1 MLDNLRDRRQN
12 RNELRK
18 NHLSDIKSDVLQPLL
33 EKLVQIETMIHEN
46 MYSRLNEPKDFS
58 ELSPPVKSSLYEAL
72 GAHFPETVR
81 AWNEYHSDLVNW
93 ARKCQKLYNSLKS
106 SVETEAKV
114 KLPCECGLA
123 WHDFLDPLVHV
134 VYFDLFAYH
143 GDPDKD
149 IEHMKI
155 QHGNEGSMPMVE
167 TDFGSAGIPND
178 DVSKLEAAKTALRQT
193 VKEYSEEVALIKSD
207 REKLLKSKNATEAA
221 IRKALA
227 TLRLSGV
234 CQYCK

>member
-1 MLDNLRDRRQN
+1 MSLLEDAEGVAEKESNAIKKMAQMAQPQNQGSDYSQILFALASIIVSSIIAFLLDNLRDRRQN

-58 ELSPPVKSSLYEAL
+58 ELSPPVKSGLYEAL
-72 GAHFPETVR
+72 GAHFPETVS

-123 WHDFLDPLVHV
+123 WHDFLDPLVQV
-134 VYFDLFAYH
+134 AYFDLFA
-143 GDPDKD
+143 
-149 IEHMKI
+149 
-155 QHGNEGSMPMVE
+155 
-167 TDFGSAGIPND
+167 
-178 DVSKLEAAKTALRQT
+178 
-193 VKEYSEEVALIKSD
+193 
-207 REKLLKSKNATEAA
+207 
-221 IRKALA
+221 
-227 TLRLSGV
+227 
-234 CQYCK
+234 

>member
-1 MLDNLRDRRQN
+1 
-12 RNELRK
+12 
-18 NHLSDIKSDVLQPLL
+18 
-33 EKLVQIETMIHEN
+33 
-46 MYSRLNEPKDFS
+46 
-58 ELSPPVKSSLYEAL
+58 
-72 GAHFPETVR
+72 
-81 AWNEYHSDLVNW
+81 
-93 ARKCQKLYNSLKS
+93 
-106 SVETEAKV
+106 
-114 KLPCECGLA
+114 
-123 WHDFLDPLVHV
+123 
-134 VYFDLFAYH
+134 
-143 GDPDKD
+143 
-149 IEHMKI
+149 MKI